1 MNILIVE
8 ARYHPDVAD
17 ALTDGATK
25 ALQLGGAHFTRASV
39 PGALE
44 IPAAIAL
51 GARADRY
58 DGYVAL
64 GSLVRTGALHFDL
77 ITQNVFA
84 GLTRLG
90 ADLGLCIGNGIVVA
104 STEEA
109 ALRMARKEEG
119 DAGGEAAR
127 ACLAMVA
134 LAKRLGEQS

>member
-8 ARYHPDVAD
+8 ARYHPAISD

-25 ALQLGGAHFTRASV
+25 ALQQGGASFRRVSV

-51 GARADRY
+51 GARSDQFA
-58 DGYVAL
+58 GYVAL

-77 ITQNVFA
+77 ITQNVFY

-90 ADLGLCIGNGIVVA
+90 VDHGLCIGNGIVVA
-104 STEEA
+104 STEDS
-109 ALRMARKEEG
+109 ALQMAMKEER
-119 DAGGEAAR
+119 DVGGEAAR

-134 LAKRLGEQS
+134 LAQRLGEQT